1 MELRDQRQANY
12 ILIAG
17 VLVAVFRVVLVWQR
31 CYWLPYP
38 SAQGRDLRLRMQAD
52 QVVTG
57 RVGGVTWNSLIQGYP
72 LTQRDHWLVRER

>member
-1 MELRDQRQANY
+1 MELKDQRQANY

-31 CYWLPYP
+31 RYWVPYP

-57 RVGGVTWNSLIQGYP
+57 RVGGVTWNSLMPGYL

>member
-1 MELRDQRQANY
+1 MELKDQRQANY

-31 CYWLPYP
+31 RYWVPYP

-57 RVGGVTWNSLIQGYP
+57 WVGGVMWNSLIQGYL
-72 LTQRDHWLVRER
+72 LTQRDHWLVRGR